1 MSEPQPA
8 SQAYHQS
15 IDKCATCLGSGEI
28 GTENGPL
35 SCPDCFGEGR
45 RLALA
50 ERVEWRMRDIE
61 RSHRSDS
68 HGCARDMNWLV
79 FELRRSREALQ
90 QILARCQDEDASNTL
105 DAEMKFVANQV
116 LELYEPRR

>member
-1 MSEPQPA
+1 MYDARSMNEQSA
-8 SQAYHQS
+8 SAEV
-15 IDKCATCLGSGEI
+15 CATCLGEGEI

-61 RSHRSDS
+61 RAHRGDS

-90 QILARCQDEDASNTL
+90 RILARCQDEDGQPLA
-105 DAEMKFVANQV
+105 AEIKFVANEV
-116 LELYEPRR
+116 LELYETRS

>member
-1 MSEPQPA
+1 MNQPQ
-8 SQAYHQS
+8 QQS
-15 IDKCATCLGSGEI
+15 TEKCATCLGEGEI
-28 GTENGPL
+28 GTENGPV

-45 RLALA
+45 QLALA

-61 RSHRSDS
+61 RAHRGDS

-90 QILARCQDEDASNTL
+90 RILARCQDEDESQPLA
-105 DAEMKFVANQV
+105 AEVKFVANEI

>member
-1 MSEPQPA
+1 MNQPQ
-8 SQAYHQS
+8 QQS
-15 IDKCATCLGSGEI
+15 TEKCATCLGEGEI
-28 GTENGPL
+28 GTENGPV

-45 RLALA
+45 QLALA

-61 RSHRSDS
+61 RTHRDDS
-68 HGCARDMNWLV
+68 HGCSRDMNWLV

-90 QILARCQDEDASNTL
+90 RILARCQDEDESQPLA
-105 DAEMKFVANQV
+105 AEVKFVANEI

>member
-1 MSEPQPA
+1 MSERP
-8 SQAYHQS
+8 SER
-15 IDKCATCLGSGEI
+15 CATCLGEGEI
-28 GTENGPL
+28 GTENGPV

-61 RSHRSDS
+61 RAHRGDT
-68 HGCARDMNWLV
+68 HGCSRDMNWLV

-90 QILARCQDEDASNTL
+90 RILARCQDEDAEGAANTL
-105 DAEMKFVANQV
+105 AAEVKFVANQI

>member
-1 MSEPQPA
+1 MSERQQT
-8 SQAYHQS
+8 ST
-15 IDKCATCLGSGEI
+15 DKCATCLGEGEI
-28 GTENGPL
+28 GTENGPV

-61 RSHRSDS
+61 RSHRTDS

-79 FELRRSREALQ
+79 FELRRSRDALQ
-90 QILARCQDEDASNTL
+90 RILARCQDEDSEDGSNPL
-105 DAEMKFVANQV
+105 AREMKFVANEV
-116 LELYEPRR
+116 LELYETRR

>member
-1 MSEPQPA
+1 MTEPSSET
-8 SQAYHQS
+8 
-15 IDKCATCLGSGEI
+15 CATCLGEGEI

-45 RLALA
+45 RLPLA

-61 RSHRSDS
+61 RAHRGDL
-68 HGCARDMNWLV
+68 HGCARDMSWLV

-90 QILARCQDEDASNTL
+90 RIMARCQDEDAGNPL
-105 DAEMKFVANQV
+105 AAEIKFVANQV
-116 LELYEPRR
+116 LELYEARR

>member
-1 MSEPQPA
+1 MSEHQP
-8 SQAYHQS
+8 SQQSSQTS
-15 IDKCATCLGSGEI
+15 IDKCATCLGEGEI
-28 GTENGPL
+28 GTENGPV

-61 RSHRSDS
+61 RAHRGDT

-90 QILARCQDEDASNTL
+90 QIMARCQDED
-105 DAEMKFVANQV
+105 DAQPLAAEIKFVANQI